1 MIFDIISAVADV
13 LRREFEID
21 EIVEN
26 EGPFE
31 SYLRSLKKEDK
42 ILSSV

>member
-1 MIFDIISAVADV
+1 MIFDIISVITDV
-13 LRREFEID
+13 LKREFEIA
-21 EIVEN
+21 EIAES

-42 ILSSV
+42 VLSSV